1 MQLFI
6 SNNSWKFETDTVI
19 TFLFTHTDH
28 GMGVLWLA
36 LVVISMRLP
45 DSASIVTA
53 ENCALVKA
61 LEQIKDSIASKYMF
75 RLTFLSLSF
84 TIYKAG
90 TSLDWDDDTKA
101 WLFKFC

>member
-6 SNNSWKFETDTVI
+6 SNNSWKFETETVI

-45 DSASIVTA
+45 DSASTVTA
-53 ENCALVKA
+53 ENC
-61 LEQIKDSIASKYMF
+61 
-75 RLTFLSLSF
+75 
-84 TIYKAG
+84 
-90 TSLDWDDDTKA
+90 
-101 WLFKFC
+101 